1 MKVINRGTVKIAG
14 CPLRLEDWSMDYPC
28 SHHGADVVA
37 AYPTSRES
45 LYTGTGFT
53 PFPKRG
59 ESFRL
64 EMHFETEN
72 AAVEAFGK
80 LLTGLAS
87 LHDYASCVLSTPT
100 ISAADFMR
108 CI

>member
-1 MKVINRGTVKIAG
+1 MKIITKGVMSGAD

-28 SHHGADVVA
+28 THHGADVLA

-45 LYTGTGFT
+45 LYAGTGFT
-53 PFPKRG
+53 PYPKRG

-87 LHDYASCVLSTPT
+87 LRDYASCVLSTPT